1 MNNTIL
7 SLRADT
13 FSRTQLPVATGW
25 LLADCTEFRGKQDL
39 WIRQKPAVLE
49 ALRQEAMVL
58 SVESSNRIEG
68 VTIPAD
74 RLRPIV
80 LGNARPR
87 DRSEEELSGYRR
99 ALEWIF
105 ERGAETDLDR
115 RALLHLHATSHA
127 GAGDAGQFKVRDNEI
142 IEIKASGDRIVRFR
156 PTSAKETP
164 GAIDLWC
171 AGYAELIAARAA
183 PPLLLIATAVFDFL
197 CIHPFRDGNGRVSRL
212 LTTML
217 LQQQGFV
224 VSRFVSLERMVEES
238 KEDYYRVLQEC
249 SRGWAE
255 GKNEIVPW
263 WNYFLTILRRAYVM
277 FAETMEKAK
286 TPSGKTHVVRQAAL
300 AQVGPFTLADVAAE
314 VPGTS
319 EPMVKKVLAG
329 MREEGL
335 LILEGRGRGARWR
348 VKV

>member
-1 MNNTIL
+1 
-7 SLRADT
+7 
-13 FSRTQLPVATGW
+13 
-25 LLADCTEFRGKQDL
+25 
-39 WIRQKPAVLE
+39 
-49 ALRQEAMVL
+49 
-58 SVESSNRIEG
+58 
-68 VTIPAD
+68 
-74 RLRPIV
+74 
-80 LGNARPR
+80 
-87 DRSEEELSGYRR
+87 
-99 ALEWIF
+99 
-105 ERGAETDLDR
+105 
-115 RALLHLHATSHA
+115 
-127 GAGDAGQFKVRDNEI
+127 
-142 IEIKASGDRIVRFR
+142 
-156 PTSAKETP
+156 
-164 GAIDLWC
+164 
-171 AGYAELIAARAA
+171 
-183 PPLLLIATAVFDFL
+183 
-197 CIHPFRDGNGRVSRL
+197 
-212 LTTML
+212 
-217 LQQQGFV
+217 
-224 VSRFVSLERMVEES
+224 VEES